1 MIGYYKQY
9 FIKADFMPS
18 LNRTRVQLVD
28 EYGTRPGA
36 KVATETIPA
45 RVYVKYYKN
54 TVVGVRAFTKYRNEL
69 ERLVN

>member
-1 MIGYYKQY
+1 MIGHYKQY
-9 FIKADFMPS
+9 FIKAKHIANIDCIQ
-18 LNRTRVQLVD
+18 VQLID

-36 KVATETIPA
+36 KPATETIPA

-54 TVVGVRAFTKYRNEL
+54 PVVGVRAFTKYRNEL

>member
-1 MIGYYKQY
+1 MIGYRKQF
-9 FIKADFMPS
+9 FIKADYMP
-18 LNRTRVQLVD
+18 NIDRTRVQIVD
-28 EYGTRPGA
+28 ENGTRPGA

-69 ERLVN
+69 ERLAN